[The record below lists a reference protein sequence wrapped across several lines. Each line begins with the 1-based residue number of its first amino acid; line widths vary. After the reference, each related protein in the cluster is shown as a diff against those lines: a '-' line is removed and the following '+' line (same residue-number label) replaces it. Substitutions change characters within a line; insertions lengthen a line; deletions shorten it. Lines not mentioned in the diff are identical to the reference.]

1 MIDESGNSLVELHP
15 ATASNF
21 SELSDDLVGFWRTQ
35 TIRAAVKLGVIEAL
49 PASEGQIAHECALE
63 HENAGR
69 ILRALAELGLTTFS
83 LGQWQTTEKGEH
95 LKRDHTLTL
104 ADAALEYGECF
115 TYKWEHLPE
124 MLRAKIGPYS
134 QDFFS
139 SIACDADR
147 LQSHHRALK
156 SYALHDYGEVPRNL
170 RLKGKERV
178 VDAGGG
184 TGSLAFLLLEE
195 YPELSV
201 TILDRPE
208 VISMA
213 EQSTNSVN
221 LHAANIF
228 EDWGIKVGVVVMA
241 RVLHDWNDNLAIR
254 ILRNARNALL
264 QGGKLFL
271 VEMVLPE
278 DGTSGGLCD
287 PHLLVSSG
295 GKERT
300 VSEFKWLFNVS
311 GFEISKVQQISAL
324 PSIIV
329 GVAQ

>member
-1 MIDESGNSLVELHP
+1 
-15 ATASNF
+15 
-21 SELSDDLVGFWRTQ
+21 
-35 TIRAAVKLGVIEAL
+35 
-49 PASEGQIAHECALE
+49 
-63 HENAGR
+63 
-69 ILRALAELGLTTFS
+69 
-83 LGQWQTTEKGEH
+83 
-95 LKRDHTLTL
+95 
-104 ADAALEYGECF
+104 
-115 TYKWEHLPE
+115 

-134 QDFFS
+134 QEYFS
-139 SIACDADR
+139 SIACDTDR
-147 LQSHHRALK
+147 LQSHHRTLK

-213 EQSTNSVN
+213 EQSKNSVN

-228 EDWGIKVGVVVMA
+228 EDWEIKVDVVVMA

-254 ILRNARNALL
+254 ILRNARNALP

-271 VEMVLPE
+271 VEMLLPE

-287 PHLLVSSG
+287 LHLLVSSG

-300 VSEFKWLFNVS
+300 VSEFKQLFSVS
-311 GFEISKVQQISAL
+311 GFAFSKIQQISAL